1 MPKILIAE
9 DKADNVEILTR
20 LLQRSGFQCIVAGN
34 KEAAV
39 ALARKEL
46 PDVILMDIRMPLVEG
61 GEESQVA
68 GLEATR
74 ELKSYPATEPI
85 PVIALTGDAMRD
97 FRSRLEEAGFS
108 DHVEK
113 PVTDFM
119 AFVALIRSHLPESP
133 PS

>member
-1 MPKILIAE
+1 MPRILIVE
-9 DKADNVEILTR
+9 DKENNVEIFTR
-20 LLQRSGFQCIVAGN
+20 LLERSGFECLVAGN

-39 ALARKEL
+39 GLAREAR
-46 PDVILMDIRMPLVEG
+46 PDLILMDIRMPLAAG
-61 GEESQVA
+61 GEEDQTA

-74 ELKSYPATEPI
+74 ELKALPETAAI

-97 FRSRLEEAGFS
+97 FRSRMLEAGFI

-119 AFVALIRSHLPESP
+119 AFVGTIRKHLGPGS
-133 PS
+133 

>member
-9 DKADNVEILTR
+9 DKADNVEIFTR
-20 LLQRSGFQCIVAGN
+20 LLRRTGFECLVAGN

-39 ALARKEL
+39 AMARQHL
-46 PDVILMDIRMPLVEG
+46 PDVILMDIRMPMTEG
-61 GEESQVA
+61 GEENQVA

-74 ELKSYPATEPI
+74 ELKGYPETEPI

-97 FRSRLEEAGFS
+97 FRSRMAEAGFS
-108 DHVEK
+108 DYVEK

-119 AFVALIRSHLPESP
+119 AFVAVIRSHLPAAPSP
-133 PS
+133 